1 MNVVSNEVTT
11 SYRSDIAKK
20 YRSWLSR
27 SSAVILL
34 FAVLALAP
42 LVFESY
48 IVSALTRA
56 MIYGIAA
63 SAVGFIIWHGGMV
76 SFGHAAYFGAGAYTA
91 LIAQMNGY
99 QEVLFI
105 WPLAMLVGALLALG
119 LGAISLRTRGVSFI
133 MVTLGFAQ
141 MLYFVLSSLQA
152 IGAADGLALQGRG
165 TFLGFSLGNTTSFHV
180 LVLCILILVVAALAF
195 LAASP
200 FGAALSGIRQN
211 ERRLVAL
218 GYKTNRL
225 LLGSFVISATLTSL
239 AGAIAACFYA
249 FVSPSFLHW
258 IVSGELLVMA
268 ALGGVGTVA
277 GGMFGALALLL
288 AEHIFSEFTSY
299 WRIILGPLVIV
310 AVLFLHKG
318 LLPAIQDILGG
329 HHGR

>member
-1 MNVVSNEVTT
+1 MNAVSNDVAT
-11 SYRSDIAKK
+11 SYRSDVASK
-20 YRSWLSR
+20 YRYFLSH
-27 SSAVILL
+27 SSAVVLL
-34 FAVLALAP
+34 FAALALAP

-63 SAVGFIIWHGGMV
+63 SAVGFIIWRGGMV

-91 LIAQMNGY
+91 LIAQMNGHH
-99 QEVLFI
+99 EVLFI

-141 MLYFVLSSLQA
+141 MLYFVMSSLQV
-152 IGAADGLALQGRG
+152 IGAADGLALQSRG
-165 TFLGFSLGNTTSFHV
+165 TFLGFSLSSTTAFHV
-180 LVLCILILVVAALAF
+180 LVLGVLVVNVLTLAI
-195 LAASP
+195 LAVSP

-211 ERRLVAL
+211 ERRIVAL

-225 LLGSFVISATLTSL
+225 LLVNFIISAALTSL

-268 ALGGVGTVA
+268 ALGGIGTVA
-277 GGMFGALALLL
+277 GGIFGALALLL

-318 LLPAIQDILGG
+318 LLPAIQDLLGG
-329 HHGR
+329 RYDR